1 MNRLYFQLS
10 IKIISKINIFSIILI
25 NNLLFDFIKIF
36 LLIILI
42 YTINRISL

>member
-10 IKIISKINIFSIILI
+10 IKVISKINIFSTILI
-25 NNLLFDFIKIF
+25 NNLLFEFIKII